1 MRPAGLPYCRPP
13 EKGPEKPGARLRKDG
28 SPSVKGSLQIG
39 TAFGIPIRIHWT
51 FLLMAYVMLLLAL
64 EPLKGL
70 LFFALAFGCVL
81 LHELGHS
88 LVAKSFGIRVLDITF
103 WPLGGLARM
112 SEIPESPRIEGL
124 ISIAGPAVNFALMG
138 LGIALALVMGVL
150 GWPGREFVLVFAAV
164 NLFQG
169 AFNLL
174 PAFPMDGGR
183 LLRSFLARKRDWLS
197 ATEVAVRV
205 GRVIATLLFV
215 GSLAAML
222 YWREWICVLP
232 LVAGFVWVAGA
243 RELVGVRLR
252 HGANP
257 FGGAAGGPWRPAESS
272 AAPTSG
278 ASEPPSDPQD
288 PQGARRPTSFEAPP
302 LAGAGPQGGAGFS
315 EETLR
320 RLERFPGR
328 LRPPPEEPH

>member
-1 MRPAGLPYCRPP
+1 
-13 EKGPEKPGARLRKDG
+13 
-28 SPSVKGSLQIG
+28 VKGSLQIG
-39 TAFGIPIRIHWT
+39 SAFGIPIRIHWT

-197 ATEVAVRV
+197 ATELAVRV

-222 YWREWICVLP
+222 YWRELICVLP

-257 FGGAAGGPWRPAESS
+257 FGGAAGPWRPAESS
-272 AAPTSG
+272 AAPASG
-278 ASEPPSDPQD
+278 APEPTPDPG
-288 PQGARRPTSFEAPP
+288 GARRPTSLEAPP
-302 LAGAGPQGGAGFS
+302 LTDGRAGRGGGAGGGGGGGFS

-328 LRPPPEEPH
+328 LRPPPEEPR